1 MASVAPSCK
10 IVAAP
15 EVVFGV
21 YDSTGPNA
29 ALPIGVGSYISVV
42 CTRGSSGIQINL
54 NEGANNVPG
63 SPAHNPGR
71 RMKSGNQYLNYQVHW
86 APSRAGGCSSY
97 EHQIRAAKLCIV
109 RPGGL
114 AAPSSMP
121 EDNDESDD
129 LLPGLNAG
137 EEVIS
142 PVCLYHYSWALLCLP
157 VAPACIY

>member
-63 SPAHNPGR
+63 SPAHRPGR

-86 APSRAGGCSSY
+86 APSRAGGVVHTNTRYGLPNFVSSD
-97 EHQIRAAKLCIV
+97 LV
-109 RPGGL
+109 DWPPP
-114 AAPSSMP
+114 APCPKTMTSLMTSSQ
-121 EDNDESDD
+121 
-129 LLPGLNAG
+129 A
-137 EEVIS
+137 
-142 PVCLYHYSWALLCLP
+142 
-157 VAPACIY
+157 